1 MTAYHEPI
9 SDMEDDQYAED
20 LFRGVL
26 KLHQLKTQC
35 KGEVFMHCTAGVS
48 RSPTLLLV
56 YLALY
61 IKHKEW
67 RSIHN
72 LYDFL
77 ESEYRFQDANKL
89 IAQRVIESKQGR
101 EL

>member
-1 MTAYHEPI
+1 
-9 SDMEDDQYAED
+9 
-20 LFRGVL
+20 
-26 KLHQLKTQC
+26 
-35 KGEVFMHCTAGVS
+35 MHRTAGVS

-67 RSIHN
+67 RSIKN